1 MAIEDKINNLDV
13 SDRWKAKFLTI
24 AKAKPISFGLIPK
37 FENPKELNFSAKFN
51 FLAFFF
57 SWLYYAIKGMWKKA
71 LTLAGLNIILGIVV
85 IMINPKFAQFV
96 AYGISGLAAGMANYD
111 FYRFKVLDEG
121 NFWW

>member
-57 SWLYYAIKGMWKKA
+57 GVFYYAIKGMWKKA
-71 LTLAGLNIILGIVV
+71 LTFVGLAIILSIVV
-85 IMINPKFAQFV
+85 MIINPKFDQFV
-96 AYGISGLAAGMANYD
+96 NLFIPVLAGWMANND